1 VTDSRSQPATSRPR
15 LLVSTLQ
22 RAAVWLVMVPVI
34 LVVLSPI
41 GDAPLPTAD
50 GWRRIA
56 LLGVPLILI
65 SAVLDAATAR
75 AERLAV
81 RAFGNG
87 FATALVLLVLASA
100 DRIADGGDLQR
111 LLTRSLVITPV
122 IGAFLGLPTW
132 VHGTYLT
139 KNETA

>member
-1 VTDSRSQPATSRPR
+1 
-15 LLVSTLQ
+15 
-22 RAAVWLVMVPVI
+22 MVPVI
-34 LVVLSPI
+34 IVVLSPI

-56 LLGVPLILI
+56 LLGVPIVLI

-100 DRIADGGDLQR
+100 DRIAEGGDLQR

-122 IGAFLGLPTW
+122 IGAFLAIPAW
-132 VHGTYLT
+132 MRGTNVT
-139 KNETA
+139 QKETA